1 MADSGKP
8 KIRGE
13 TTAAHGEQVAS
24 LSEEPARGGC
34 SSLRSA
40 KKRGIPL
47 YYQVM
52 RDLKEQMISGK
63 LGAGQQLPSEAQLTA
78 RFHVSR
84 VVVRQALQ
92 ILDEQGLI
100 FRVRGKGTYVSRKVA
115 EDATPRISGSL
126 EDLIRMGPE
135 VSIKVVEF
143 RLVQATGD
151 LAETFAC
158 EDGTDLFHV
167 QRVRLVHH
175 KPLAVLVNHMPY
187 EVGACIPLS
196 DLSRQPLIVL
206 IETRAGRRIEW
217 ASQVFEAVAADEH
230 MAGLLEVDLLTPL
243 LKLTLTAYSM
253 DGSVVDLAEVFYRS
267 DRYKHHGFLTR
278 NRGEGS
284 GFWNGAADEPGG
296 KGAIRD
302 GPR

>member
-1 MADSGKP
+1 MRSDGTEVVTGVST
-8 KIRGE
+8 RRE
-13 TTAAHGEQVAS
+13 QRAAGT
-24 LSEEPARGGC
+24 
-34 SSLRSA
+34 LRAA
-40 KKRGIPL
+40 KKGGIPL

-52 RDLKEQMISGK
+52 RDLKEQILSGR
-63 LGAGQQLPSEAQLTA
+63 LSPGQQLLSEAQLTQ

-100 FRVRGKGTYVSRKVA
+100 IKVRGKGTYVSDKVA

-143 RLVQATGD
+143 RLVRATRD
-151 LAETFAC
+151 LADAFAC
-158 EDGTDLFHV
+158 DEGTDLFHV
-167 QRVRLVHH
+167 QRIRLVDD
-175 KPLAVLVNHMPY
+175 KPLAVLVNYVPY
-187 EVGACIPLS
+187 EVGACISLS
-196 DLSRQPLIVL
+196 DLSREPLIVL
-206 IETRAGRRIEW
+206 IETRAGRPIEW
-217 ASQVFEAVAADEH
+217 ASQVFEAVAADEL
-230 MAGLLEVDLLTPL
+230 MAGLLNVDLLTPL

-278 NRGEGS
+278 NRGEGPS
-284 GFWNGAADEPGG
+284 FWNGIADDPAGKTAPPAAAP
-296 KGAIRD
+296 
-302 GPR
+302 

>member
-1 MADSGKP
+1 VRSQRLDEDNVTEERSP
-8 KIRGE
+8 RG
-13 TTAAHGEQVAS
+13 
-24 LSEEPARGGC
+24 RGHRPH
-34 SSLRSA
+34 S
-40 KKRGIPL
+40 GIPL

-63 LGAGQQLPSEAQLTA
+63 LSPGQQLPSEAQLTA

-100 FRVRGKGTYVSRKVA
+100 IKVRGKGTYVSQKLA

-126 EDLIRMGPE
+126 EDLIHMGPE
-135 VSIKVVEF
+135 VSIRVVEF
-143 RLVQATGD
+143 RLVRAAGD
-151 LAETFAC
+151 LAEAFAC
-158 EDGTDLFHV
+158 DEGTDLFHV
-167 QRVRLVHH
+167 QRVRLVDD

-196 DLSRQPLIVL
+196 DLSREPLIVL
-206 IETRAGRRIEW
+206 IETRAGRQIEW
-217 ASQVFEAVAADEH
+217 ASQVFEAVAADEQ
-230 MAGLLEVDLLTPL
+230 MADLLEVDLLTPL

-278 NRGEGS
+278 NRGNGPA
-284 GFWNGAADEPGG
+284 FWNGSNDEPAGN
-296 KGAIRD
+296 GA
-302 GPR
+302 PHKASL

>member
-1 MADSGKP
+1 
-8 KIRGE
+8 
-13 TTAAHGEQVAS
+13 
-24 LSEEPARGGC
+24 
-34 SSLRSA
+34 
-40 KKRGIPL
+40 
-47 YYQVM
+47 M

-63 LGAGQQLPSEAQLTA
+63 LSPGQQLPSEAQLTT

-100 FRVRGKGTYVSRKVA
+100 IKVRGKGTYVSQKLA

-135 VSIKVVEF
+135 VSIRVVEF
-143 RLVQATGD
+143 RLVRAGGD
-151 LAETFAC
+151 LAEAFAC
-158 EDGTDLFHV
+158 DEGTDLFHV
-167 QRVRLVHH
+167 QRVRLVDD

-196 DLSRQPLIVL
+196 DLSREPLIVL
-206 IETRAGRRIEW
+206 IETRAGRQIEW
-217 ASQVFEAVAADEH
+217 ASQVFEAVAADEQ
-230 MAGLLEVDLLTPL
+230 MADLLEVDLLTPL
-243 LKLTLTAYSM
+243 LKLTLTAYSV

-278 NRGEGS
+278 NRGIGPA
-284 GFWNGAADEPGG
+284 FWNGSNDEPAGN
-296 KGAIRD
+296 GASRQTVA
-302 GPR
+302 

>member
-1 MADSGKP
+1 MSSDGTEVVTGAST
-8 KIRGE
+8 RRE
-13 TTAAHGEQVAS
+13 QRTAGT
-24 LSEEPARGGC
+24 
-34 SSLRSA
+34 LRAA
-40 KKRGIPL
+40 KKGGIPL

-52 RDLKEQMISGK
+52 RDLKEQILSGR
-63 LGAGQQLPSEAQLTA
+63 LSPGQQLLSEAQLTQ

-92 ILDEQGLI
+92 MLDEQGLI
-100 FRVRGKGTYVSRKVA
+100 TKVRGKGTYVSDKVA

-143 RLVQATGD
+143 RLVRATRD
-151 LAETFAC
+151 LADAFAC
-158 EDGTDLFHV
+158 DEGTDLFHV
-167 QRVRLVHH
+167 QRVRLVDD
-175 KPLAVLVNHMPY
+175 KPLAVLVNHVPY
-187 EVGACIPLS
+187 EVGACISLS
-196 DLSRQPLIVL
+196 DLSKEPLIVL
-206 IETRAGRRIEW
+206 IETRAGRPIEW
-217 ASQVFEAVAADEH
+217 ASQVFEAVAADEL
-230 MAGLLEVDLLTPL
+230 MAGLLDVDLLTPL

-284 GFWNGAADEPGG
+284 SFWNGSADDPAG
-296 KGAIRD
+296 KTAPPPASR
-302 GPR
+302 